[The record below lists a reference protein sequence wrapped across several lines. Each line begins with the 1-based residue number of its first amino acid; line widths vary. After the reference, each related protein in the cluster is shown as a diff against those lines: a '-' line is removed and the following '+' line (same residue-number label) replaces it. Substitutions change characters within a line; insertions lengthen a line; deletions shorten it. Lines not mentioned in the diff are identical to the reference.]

1 MAKGLGA
8 RPLKFLG
15 AELWRGQAMQNR
27 QYKRGGLSGARLGDT
42 NDIAACHHLWDNGS
56 LNWGGVGIALRIDRA
71 QNGIGQAEVSK
82 SFQSVL
88 SKRQQRESALKQIPG
103 MVVSEATGGKGREG
117 R

>member
-1 MAKGLGA
+1 
-8 RPLKFLG
+8 
-15 AELWRGQAMQNR
+15 MQDR
-27 QYKRGGLSGARLGDT
+27 QHERRGLSSARLGDT
-42 NDIAACHHLWDNGS
+42 NDIAACHHFRNDGR
-56 LNWGGVGIALRIDRA
+56 LNRGGVGIALRIDRA

-103 MVVSEATGGKGREG
+103 VVVSKATGGKGREG

>member
-1 MAKGLGA
+1 
-8 RPLKFLG
+8 
-15 AELWRGQAMQNR
+15 MQNR
-27 QYKRGGLSGARLGDT
+27 QYKRCGLSGTRLGNT
-42 NDIAACHHLWDNGS
+42 NDIAACHHLGDNGS
-56 LNWGGVGIALRIDRA
+56 LDWGWVGIALRIDRA